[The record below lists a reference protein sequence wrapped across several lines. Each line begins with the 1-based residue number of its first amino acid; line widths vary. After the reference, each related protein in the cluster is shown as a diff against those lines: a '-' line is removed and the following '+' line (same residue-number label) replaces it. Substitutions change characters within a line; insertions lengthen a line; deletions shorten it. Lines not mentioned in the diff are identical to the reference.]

1 MTALPLPPETDE
13 ALTTALQPLV
23 VIRAEASPAAL
34 AAALV
39 EVARRRLP
47 MAYDAMDH
55 WWHVSPGQARHALVF
70 RMCSALR
77 QVDAMSTQA
86 LLDPRWRA
94 GVGVPLALATFA
106 VNLRARRKHRA
117 ANTRRAHASDWRV
130 WRRWCK
136 ANQQPSFNP
145 SAWQLEQFLAHYAP
159 RHKLASIQRW
169 GSSLAAMHEA
179 AGFQNPLQAPIVRD
193 VWLTA
198 LKAPDPNGS
207 KTDRRNVP
215 VDQAEGL
222 TRDQLERVLAACDT
236 TTLIGARD
244 AALLAVAYDL
254 MGRRSEVVALDR
266 DDIRIHEE
274 KRVGI
279 AIIRR
284 SKTDKKGEGKQLF
297 LRTDTC
303 ERLLHWMELAK
314 LDDGDV
320 AVFRSLKGFAANGS
334 AKPRR
339 RLPAAELSTIIRR
352 RVRAAQLFDVTLS
365 DAEVEKRVKR
375 FSGHSLRVGAAQD
388 MVAAGVS
395 DGDIMNTAR
404 WKNLG
409 TLLRYTA
416 AQRAERGGMAKMAA
430 MQAGMPSLAS
440 SVQDIAP

>member
-1 MTALPLPPETDE
+1 MTALLPAEASQ
-13 ALTTALQPLV
+13 ALTTELQPLV
-23 VIRAEASPAAL
+23 VIRPEATPDAL
-34 AAALV
+34 ATALV
-39 EVARRRLP
+39 MVARQRIGL
-47 MAYDAMDH
+47 AYDAMDD
-55 WWHVSPGQARHALVF
+55 WWRVSRPEARQALVF
-70 RMCSALR
+70 RLCSALR
-77 QVDAMSTQA
+77 EVDAMSTQA

-94 GVGVPLALATFA
+94 GVGVPLALATMA

-117 ANTRRAHASDWRV
+117 TNTLRAQASDWRV

-136 ANQQPSFNP
+136 ANRKPSFNP
-145 SAWQLEQFLAHYAP
+145 SARQLEEFLASYAP
-159 RHKLASIQRW
+159 RHKLATIQRW

-198 LKAPDPNGS
+198 LKAPDPEGG

-222 TRDQLERVLAACDT
+222 TRDQLDRVLAACDT
-236 TTLIGARD
+236 TSLMGARD

-254 MGRRSEVVALDR
+254 MGRRSEVVALNR

-274 KRVGI
+274 KGIGI
-279 AIIRR
+279 AVIRR
-284 SKTDKKGEGKQLF
+284 SKTDKKGEGKELF
-297 LRTDTC
+297 LRADTC
-303 ERLLHWMELAK
+303 KRLLHWIELAK
-314 LDDGDV
+314 IDDDDL
-320 AVFRSLKGFAANGS
+320 AIFRSLKGFAAAGR

-352 RVRAAQLFDVTLS
+352 RVRAAKLFPESWS
-365 DAEVEKRVKR
+365 DKQVEAAIRR

-388 MVAAGVS
+388 MVEAGMS

-430 MQAGMPSLAS
+430 LQAGLPSPAEN
-440 SVQDIAP
+440 AA